1 MAMYLNTSDGY
12 VLYKSQVE
20 SPYFVDKTKL
30 LLELIPLAC
39 QGNQHICIT
48 RPRRFGK
55 TVMANMVAAYFGK
68 GVDRLLQKQIKSLT
82 CCF

>member
-30 LLELIPLAC
+30 LLE
-39 QGNQHICIT
+39 
-48 RPRRFGK
+48 
-55 TVMANMVAAYFGK
+55 
-68 GVDRLLQKQIKSLT
+68 
-82 CCF
+82 